1 MAQLLVQRAV
11 ARRAGD
17 DQVEAGE
24 SEQDLQRNGGA
35 RAGIPKQQCGGDG
48 RDKPDDDPGDALE
61 GVMFTGRRLVLIV
74 FYFVPLSACRP
85 GVKRA
90 AGLW

>member
-24 SEQDLQRNGGA
+24 GEQDLQRNGDAG
-35 RAGIPKQQCGGDG
+35 AGIPQQQCGGDE
-48 RDKPDDDPGDALE
+48 RDKPDDDAGDALE
-61 GVMFTGRRLVLIV
+61 GG
-74 FYFVPLSACRP
+74 
-85 GVKRA
+85 
-90 AGLW
+90 